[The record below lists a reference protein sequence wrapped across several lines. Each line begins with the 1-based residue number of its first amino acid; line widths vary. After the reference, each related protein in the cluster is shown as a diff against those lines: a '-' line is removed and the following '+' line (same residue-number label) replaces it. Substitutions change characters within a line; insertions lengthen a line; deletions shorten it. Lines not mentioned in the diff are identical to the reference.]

1 MYDIYMKN
9 DESMMESLRKIFV
22 TIEVFN
28 LRFTPIEKIV
38 YGFTGLILTG
48 FFTAVIAF
56 FITQRK

>member
-1 MYDIYMKN
+1 
-9 DESMMESLRKIFV
+9 MMESLRKIFV